1 MSLLDRR
8 ISNFDELLKAA
19 RGELPLDI
27 AIRKI
32 EILNVITGEILEG
45 DIGIHKG
52 FIVGLFDESL
62 KANENI
68 NGEGKIA
75 IPSFIDPH
83 VHIES
88 SMILPNSYS
97 EIIAAQG
104 TGTIFADPHEIVN
117 VMGIEGF
124 NLMKNN
130 SQDLPVRIF
139 FDAPT
144 CVPSKR
150 DAESSGADIRADQV
164 TKMIELGA
172 SKLGELMSIDD
183 IVSGDPILT
192 DIIKTGWKN
201 NIPRDA
207 HFPLLDLSQAFE
219 MLSFKEKI
227 GVYLGLI
234 GSKIT
239 KGTHF
244 NSVPTKILIKKMRQL
259 DHSTLNAYLTALGDT
274 SDHENIGP
282 ELRIKLDYGMRILL
296 KTPLSDLGGLLV
308 ESVKKLRYKDAI
320 GITSDDVWL
329 DELMEDGAMIG
340 VIKELVGYGLD
351 PIDAIRFATLNNAQ
365 RLAREGVKD
374 MSLLGAIAP
383 GMVADVIL
391 LNGRLKK
398 FDVDIVINEGN
409 IVAKEGKCI
418 SSIPK
423 AKIPLEA
430 LKTIDV
436 PQITENTFLIHS
448 PKTDKQTIRTRIL
461 EVPEKSTLP
470 LPMLSQE
477 DIPIANGALDTS
489 GYTMI
494 CVINRYGKS
503 DKAVKG
509 LIKGFSVEN
518 GAIASTVAHDSHNF
532 TIIGSNPNDM
542 LLAAKSI
549 IKSKGGI
556 TAYKNGN
563 KLAHIPLP
571 IGGLM
576 SDAPIKNISNSITQ
590 YRKALDILGLDSS
603 NPLLHFVVFSLPSV
617 PGPKVTDLGLWDDQK
632 GELVPLF
639 MEDEGN

>member
-1 MSLLDRR
+1 MSLLDKR
-8 ISNFDELLKAA
+8 ISYYDELLKSA
-19 RGELPLDI
+19 RGEIPLDI

-68 NGEGKIA
+68 DGKGKIA
-75 IPSFIDPH
+75 VPSFIDPH

-88 SMILPNSYS
+88 SMVLPNAYS
-97 EIIAAQG
+97 GIIAAQG
-104 TGTIFADPHEIVN
+104 TGTVFADPHEIVN
-117 VMGIEGF
+117 AVGIEGF

-130 SQDLPVRIF
+130 SKDLPVRFF

-150 DAESSGADIRADQV
+150 GAESSGADIRADQV
-164 TKMIELGA
+164 TRMIESGA

-201 NIPRDA
+201 YIPRDA
-207 HFPLLDLSQAFE
+207 HYPLLDLSQAFE
-219 MLSFKEKI
+219 MLNFREKI

-239 KGTHF
+239 KGRHF
-244 NSVPTKILIKKMRQL
+244 NSLPTKILIRKMRQL
-259 DHSTLNAYLTALGDT
+259 DHSTLNAYLTALGET

-282 ELRIKLDYGMRILL
+282 ELQIKLDYGMRILL
-296 KTPLSDLGGLLV
+296 KHPLSDLGGLLV
-308 ESVKKLRYKDAI
+308 ESVNRLRYKDSI

-329 DELMEDGAMIG
+329 DELIQDGAMIG

-351 PIDAIRFATLNNAQ
+351 PIDAVRFATLNNAQ
-365 RLAREGVKD
+365 RLSREGIKD

-383 GMVADVIL
+383 GMVADVVL
-391 LNGRLKK
+391 LKGRLKK
-398 FDVDIVINEGN
+398 FDVDIVINEGK

-418 SSIPK
+418 STIPK
-423 AKIPLEA
+423 AKIQPKA
-430 LKTIDV
+430 LNTIDI
-436 PQITENTFLIHS
+436 PEITEDTFLIQS
-448 PKTDKQTIRTRIL
+448 PKTDKPTILTRIL
-461 EVPEKSTLP
+461 EVPEKSAFP
-470 LPMLSQE
+470 LPMLTQE
-477 DIPIANGALDTS
+477 DIPIANGTLDTS

-503 DKAVKG
+503 NKAVKG
-509 LIKGFSVEN
+509 LIKGFSIKN

-532 TIIGSNPNDM
+532 TVIGSNPNDM
-542 LLAAKSI
+542 LLAAKSVI
-549 IKSKGGI
+549 DSKGGI
-556 TAYKNGN
+556 ASFKNGN
-563 KLAHIPLP
+563 KLAHIGLP

-576 SDAPIKNISNSITQ
+576 SDAPINNISNSIKQ
-590 YRKALDILGLDSS
+590 YRNALDNLGLDSS

-639 MEDEGN
+639 LED